1 MRKLNGGDVFVALR
15 ALRAVDLK
23 DTVEAFSGKVQKAET
38 KEEKS
43 EANTALFEAII
54 KNATDEKTEELIFTF
69 LAGPFEKENAG
80 AVRAM
85 DLDELGECLE
95 KLGEENDLKLF
106 FGRVKRMIRPRS

>member
-23 DTVEAFSGKVQKAET
+23 ETVAAFTERAEVAKTENEKKA
-38 KEEKS
+38 
-43 EANTALFEAII
+43 ANAALFEALI
-54 KNATDEKTEELIFTF
+54 KNVTDEKTEDLVFTF
-69 LAGPFEKENAG
+69 LAGPFEKENAE

>member
-23 DTVEAFSGKVQKAET
+23 ETAAAFTDKVKTAKTEE
-38 KEEKS
+38 EEKA
-43 EANTALFEAII
+43 ANMALFEALI
-54 KNATDEKTEELIFTF
+54 KNVTDEKTENLVFSF
-69 LAGPFEKENAG
+69 LAGPFEKKNAA

-95 KLGEENDLKLF
+95 KLAAENDLKLF
-106 FGRVKRMIRPRS
+106 FERVKRMIRPRS

>member
-23 DTVEAFSGKVQKAET
+23 DTVEVFSGKVQKAKT
-38 KEEKS
+38 KEEKG

-54 KNATDEKTEELIFTF
+54 KNATDEKTEDLIFTF
-69 LAGPFEKENAG
+69 LAGPFEKENAE

>member
-23 DTVEAFSGKVQKAET
+23 ETVAAFTERAEVAKTEDEKKA
-38 KEEKS
+38 
-43 EANTALFEAII
+43 ANAALFEALI
-54 KNATDEKTEELIFTF
+54 KNVTDKKTEDLVFTF
-69 LAGPFEKENAG
+69 LAGPFEKKNAA

-95 KLGEENDLKLF
+95 KLAAENDLKLF
-106 FGRVKRMIRPRS
+106 FERVKRMIRPRS